1 MTNIT
6 TTIGSESCPGACA
19 RATGI
24 HAGDHAA
31 RRRAWASIAG
41 TALLATTMLLAGA
54 PARALEVAGVE
65 VPETATVSGA
75 ALELNGAGI
84 RKKFFV
90 KVYVGALYLP
100 RKMTSV
106 EQILD
111 APGPN
116 RVSMHFLYSKVS
128 HEKLA
133 DGWNEGFEANQSED
147 TLATLKDRIDAFNA
161 LFPDVKKGDEITLD
175 YSPDA
180 GTSVGVNGK
189 PAGTVPGADFNRAV
203 LTIWLGKHPAS
214 KGLKKAMLGG
224 Q

>member
-1 MTNIT
+1 MSTIT
-6 TTIGSESCPGACA
+6 STIDSESCPGTCI
-19 RATGI
+19 RAAWPP
-24 HAGDHAA
+24 AGRHAA
-31 RRRAWASIAG
+31 RWRAWATIAG
-41 TALLATTMLLAGA
+41 ATLVAAAMLLAGSRA
-54 PARALEVAGVE
+54 HALEVAGVE

-116 RVSMHFLYSKVS
+116 RVSMHFLYSKIS
-128 HEKLA
+128 HEKLV
-133 DGWNEGFEANQSED
+133 DGWNEGFEANQSEAM
-147 TLATLKDRIDAFNA
+147 LATLKDRIDAFNA
-161 LFPDVKKGDEITLD
+161 LFPDVKEGDEIILD

-180 GTSVGVNGK
+180 GTGVGVNGK

-203 LTIWLGKHPAS
+203 LAIWLGKHPAS

-224 Q
+224 H